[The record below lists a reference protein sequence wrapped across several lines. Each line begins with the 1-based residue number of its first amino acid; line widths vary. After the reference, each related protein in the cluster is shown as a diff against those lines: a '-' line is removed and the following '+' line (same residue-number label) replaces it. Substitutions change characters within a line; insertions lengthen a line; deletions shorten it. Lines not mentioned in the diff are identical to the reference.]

1 MSEPKGRGE
10 GRGGGEASLPPT
22 DPPVDAND
30 ITQEMDIKGGADPR
44 EQGALRLI
52 RGPEVGAFTAIPHTG
67 SLVVGRGGD
76 VDLSISDRGLSR
88 RHARFFH
95 LAGSH
100 YVEDLGSTNGVFV
113 EGSQVGDLPLRL
125 SQGDRIALGESIIL
139 MFELHDELSK
149 QASETI
155 YRKAVRDALTGLHN
169 RSVLDERIRQET
181 AFTRR
186 HRVPLSVI
194 MIDLDHFKR
203 VNDDH
208 GHAAGDAVLRAIARV
223 LSEAVR
229 AEDLVARYGG
239 EELCVLARGTDTG
252 GAMTL
257 AERLRRHI
265 ESLPIRANF
274 TQLRVTA
281 SLGVATYRGDDDDDV
296 VARAD
301 AALYEAKRAGRNRC
315 VHADVV

>member
-100 YVEDLGSTNGVFV
+100 YVEDLGSTNGTLINGVREQQAPLA
-113 EGSQVGDLPLRL
+113 EG
-125 SQGDRIALGESIIL
+125 
-139 MFELHDELSK
+139 DELRMGK
-149 QASETI
+149 LVLRI
-155 YRKAVRDALTGLHN
+155 VVREG
-169 RSVLDERIRQET
+169 
-181 AFTRR
+181 
-186 HRVPLSVI
+186 
-194 MIDLDHFKR
+194 
-203 VNDDH
+203 
-208 GHAAGDAVLRAIARV
+208 AGDV
-223 LSEAVR
+223 
-229 AEDLVARYGG
+229 
-239 EELCVLARGTDTG
+239 
-252 GAMTL
+252 
-257 AERLRRHI
+257 
-265 ESLPIRANF
+265 N
-274 TQLRVTA
+274 
-281 SLGVATYRGDDDDDV
+281 
-296 VARAD
+296 
-301 AALYEAKRAGRNRC
+301 
-315 VHADVV
+315 